1 MVDFRYHLVS
11 LISVFIALA
20 LGVVLGAG
28 PLQTP
33 IASGLT
39 NQVEQLRELQT
50 KKTEEVEAS
59 REEITKRNDW
69 IHDITEQLLPGT
81 LENHSVA
88 LITFDETRGED
99 IDAIRQYLELAGATV
114 NQRVTVDPKW
124 YSMDLMQFRRSLSG
138 PIADNLTNQQ
148 TTETAPEAILAHG
161 LLEVITTDSESS
173 SFLREMFTDSD
184 NALVSFDTDPA
195 VSDTIVIIGGPT
207 ATDLTDDEEVE
218 PAPEPT
224 EGTDEV
230 DTQMIT
236 QLAAVMA
243 LAPHSAVVVGDAS
256 AENGLVSLIR
266 SDAVEV
272 TTVDSAGTAMAN
284 SATVL
289 ALPTAEA
296 KSRAFG
302 YASSAQE
309 HLPTLP

>member
-50 KKTEEVEAS
+50 RKTEEVEAS

-69 IHDITEQLLPGT
+69 IQEITEQLLPGT
-81 LENHSVA
+81 LDDRSVA
-88 LITFDETRGED
+88 LITFEDTRGED
-99 IDAIRQYLELAGATV
+99 IDVIRNYLELAGADV
-114 NQRVTVDPKW
+114 NQRVTIDPKW

-148 TTETAPEAILAHG
+148 TAETTPEAVMAHG
-161 LLEVITTDSESS
+161 LLEAITTESDNS
-173 SFLREMFTDSD
+173 AFLREMFTDEENS
-184 NALVSFDTDPA
+184 LVSFDGDPA
-195 VSDTIVIIGGPT
+195 VSDTIVIIGAPA
-207 ATDLTDDEEVE
+207 ATEFAHEEETE
-218 PAPEPT
+218 PSPEPT
-224 EGTDEV
+224 DES
-230 DTQMIT
+230 DEIDAQMIT

-256 AENGLVSLIR
+256 SEDGLVSLIR

-296 KSRAFG
+296 KSRALG
-302 YASSAQE
+302 YASSAQDY
-309 HLPTLP
+309 LPTLP